1 MTTHKHQVIFKNETI
16 TLTEGNNGF
25 WLYDETRGMN
35 LAMRAKTE
43 REAWVEAISYYQN
56 RLKGIEGSYWGL
68 KSRVEAF
75 MTGEGWEEI
84 DQDKN
89 DFCSSYR

>member
-1 MTTHKHQVIFKNETI
+1 MATHKHQVIFKNDTI
-16 TLTEGNNGF
+16 NLTESNNGF
-25 WLYDETRGMN
+25 WVYDETRGMN

-43 REAWVEAISYYQN
+43 REAWVEAIRYYQM
-56 RLKGIEGSYWGL
+56 RLATIESSYNGL
-68 KSRVEAF
+68 KSRVESF

-89 DFCSSYR
+89 DFCASYR